1 MAAIFTNLASGTIT
15 DNPLTNSA
23 TTVNSAAFATLPV
36 IAAPDFMWLTLDPTS
51 VAGTPEIVKIT
62 THTNAATVC
71 TIVRGQQTGQGGGAA
86 RQHLLSTKWA
96 VAATANDL
104 DDLPHRLLTTKGA
117 IVSASAAN
125 TPAVL
130 VAGTNGQELIADS
143 TQASGLKWANTE
155 ASIVTTKGDVLVATS
170 SGVLVRQGVG
180 ADHSQLTA
188 DSSQTSGVR
197 YAQGLTT
204 KGDLA
209 TFDSNEQRLA
219 VGANQQFLNAD
230 STAGTGLAWT
240 WNGIPV
246 FATTA
251 ARDAAIASPTTGMV
265 CYIKSNDSL
274 EGVYFYQTTGGW
286 RPRSWNAPW
295 GNVGWGVDST
305 VRNSSINSGVGLVVF
320 PTVSFTP
327 LTGRLYKVT
336 WKSSRVYNNATTM
349 GLVAQLCDQ
358 AGGIQDNFA
367 SYSWWAANAQSIT
380 MVGFVPNTWAT
391 GSLTGLQVRAV
402 GDAATAAIFQYQNYG
417 AHLMIEDVGPSGA
430 PA

>member
-1 MAAIFTNLASGTIT
+1 MSAIYTNLQTGTIT

-104 DDLPHRLLTTKGA
+104 DDLPHRLLPNKGGLIVGVGSNVVGVQSVGANHAVFVADSAQSGGVRWANGLTTKGDLYTFDTNEQRLA
-117 IVSASAAN
+117 VGADHSA
-125 TPAVL
+125 L
-130 VAGTNGQELIADS
+130 VADS
-143 TQASGLKWANTE
+143 TQATGL
-155 ASIVTTKGDVLVATS
+155 
-170 SGVLVRQGVG
+170 
-180 ADHSQLTA
+180 
-188 DSSQTSGVR
+188 R
-197 YAQGLTT
+197 YAQGRTT

-219 VGANQQFLNAD
+219 VGANQQVLNAD

-251 ARDAAIASPTTGMV
+251 ARDAAITSPTGGMV
-265 CYIKSNDSL
+265 CYVDANDITEGIYTYNGTSWRKS
-274 EGVYFYQTTGGW
+274 
-286 RPRSWNAPW
+286 SWNEPW
-295 GNVGWGVDST
+295 GVQAQAASASTSGASNGLTGVLSA
-305 VRNSSINSGVGLVVF
+305 
-320 PTVSFTP
+320 PSFTAVANRRYKITISWGGTTANTIGGVEVQIHRGTP
-327 LTGRLYKVT
+327 GTQLSTSVRLSGGQSGQTPGGSYFVT
-336 WKSSRVYNNATTM
+336 DVPGAGAVVYAFYTF
-349 GLVAQLCDQ
+349 
-358 AGGIQDNFA
+358 AGG
-367 SYSWWAANAQSIT
+367 
-380 MVGFVPNTWAT
+380 
-391 GSLTGLQVRAV
+391 
-402 GDAATAAIFQYQNYG
+402 AATVTVDNQYE
-417 AHLMIEDVGPSGA
+417 IVVEDIGPNGV